1 MLELENAK
9 FLAEAATGAL
19 SNHMPAGHGDRSNA
33 GRARLCSRAEQA
45 RRQYGGGASHQGR
58 GRHQGVQA
66 DSITMAAES
75 GGEITAQL
83 LASTKILHVPP
94 GEKDLK
100 NATVLQAQDL
110 HPGDRVLVRGQ
121 ASADGHTIAALAVIV
136 MTQADLSAKQQHD
149 REDWQKRG
157 VGGLVTKVD
166 AAAASITI
174 SSGGMGASHSVVIHI
189 AKNTIL
195 RRYAPDSVKFDD
207 AKPAPAV
214 EFMTQIKA
222 GISFARVEL
231 ATPMAAN

>member
-1 MLELENAK
+1 MIGQCWVKLRKGQTVACLAMLELENAK

-157 VGGLVTKVD
+157 VAGWSRKWTRPRPASQFHRAEWARATASSSISQKTRFC
-166 AAAASITI
+166 AATR
-174 SSGGMGASHSVVIHI
+174 
-189 AKNTIL
+189 L
-195 RRYAPDSVKFDD
+195 
-207 AKPAPAV
+207 
-214 EFMTQIKA
+214 
-222 GISFARVEL
+222 
-231 ATPMAAN
+231 TP